1 MKFLGNTG
9 NQYEWKNLD
18 SKEDT
23 VLSERKDCAP
33 KVKERFVNWILKAAF
48 KRNSN
53 NVKDERMRVQQV
65 DLQVVLVLCSLELQ
79 KLPYRRGHILLHGKI
94 ARTRW
99 ILTLS
104 VNFLL

>member
-1 MKFLGNTG
+1 M
-9 NQYEWKNLD
+9 Y

-33 KVKERFVNWILKAAF
+33 KVKERFVNWILKSAF

-65 DLQVVLVLCSLELQ
+65 DLQLVLVLCSLELQ
-79 KLPYRRGHILLHGKI
+79 KLPYSIGHTAAWENCQNYVDLDIVIEFPPNKKKH
-94 ARTRW
+94 T
-99 ILTLS
+99 
-104 VNFLL
+104 